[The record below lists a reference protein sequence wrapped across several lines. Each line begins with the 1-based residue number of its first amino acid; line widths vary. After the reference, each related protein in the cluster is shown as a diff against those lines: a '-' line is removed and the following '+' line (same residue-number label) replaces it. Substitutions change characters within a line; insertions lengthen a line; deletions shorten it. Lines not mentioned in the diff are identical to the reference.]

1 MVFHLP
7 TSLRVPDEAPVS
19 LSETVL
25 VTENGRE
32 VLTQFSPRALIQL

>member
-7 TSLRVPDEAPVS
+7 TTLRVPGDMPFS

-25 VTENGRE
+25 VTEAGPE
-32 VLTQFSPRALIQL
+32 VLTHFKPRALIVL